1 MLNHVRRV
9 AGGLGAAFVLLTV
22 LSEPPDGVAQSPV
35 DLPSNPDYITN
46 SSDNP
51 MLKGQALLTEFSIR
65 TAQGMSK
72 TDLCLSCGYVTDAGR
87 PAFTEFY
94 TAILDA
100 RGHELND
107 YTHRAGKTTELL
119 EEYKDFSESET
130 LERLVD
136 DYDVDAI
143 RSFIEVFG
151 IEAVDSFE
159 DSYQGEYDSGAEFA
173 EQFATDVYPM
183 DLPTFVEVD
192 WEATWENLR
201 HDFIIEEGFVFSM
214 NF

>member
-1 MLNHVRRV
+1 MLKHVRRV

-35 DLPSNPDYITN
+35 DLPSNPDYVTN

-51 MLKGQALLTEFSIR
+51 MLKGQALLTEYSIR

-87 PAFTEFY
+87 PAFTDFY
-94 TAILDA
+94 TAILEA
-100 RGHELND
+100 RGHDMNQRPQEE
-107 YTHRAGKTTELL
+107 TELL
-119 EEYKDFSESET
+119 EEYKDFSESEI
-130 LERLVD
+130 LEQLVD
-136 DYDVDAI
+136 DYDADAI

-151 IEAVDSFE
+151 IEAVASFE

-173 EQFATDVYPM
+173 EQFVTDVYAM
-183 DLPTFVEVD
+183 DVPAFVDID
-192 WEATWENLR
+192 WESTWENLR
-201 HDFIIEEGFVFSM
+201 HDFIIEEGFVFAM

>member
-35 DLPSNPDYITN
+35 DLPTNPDYITN

-87 PAFTEFY
+87 PAFTDFY
-94 TAILDA
+94 TAILEA

-107 YTHRAGKTTELL
+107 YTRVLVRRPNCWRSTRTSASRRPWSGWSMTTTWMRLSRSSRSSALRQWSPLKTPTRG
-119 EEYKDFSESET
+119 ST
-130 LERLVD
+130 T
-136 DYDVDAI
+136 
-143 RSFIEVFG
+143 
-151 IEAVDSFE
+151 AVLNSL
-159 DSYQGEYDSGAEFA
+159 SSSR
-173 EQFATDVYPM
+173 
-183 DLPTFVEVD
+183 PTSIHGHACV
-192 WEATWENLR
+192 R
-201 HDFIIEEGFVFSM
+201 RG
-214 NF
+214 

>member
-9 AGGLGAAFVLLTV
+9 AGGLGAAFVLMTV
-22 LSEPPDGVAQSPV
+22 LSEPPDGAAQPPV
-35 DLPSNPDYITN
+35 DFPSNPDYVTF
-46 SSDNP
+46 SSQNP

-72 TDLCLSCGYVTDAGR
+72 TDLCISCGYVTEAGR
-87 PAFTEFY
+87 PAFTDFY
-94 TAILDA
+94 EAIMDA
-100 RGHELND
+100 RGI
-107 YTHRAGKTTELL
+107 KTAAAAQEEIELL
-119 EEYKDFSESET
+119 EEYKDFSEAEI
-130 LERLVD
+130 LEQLVD

-143 RSFIEVFG
+143 KSFIEVFG
-151 IEAVDSFE
+151 IEQVSSFE
-159 DSYQGEYDSGAEFA
+159 DAYQGEYDSGAEFA
-173 EQFATDVYPM
+173 EQFVTDVYPM
-183 DLPTFVEVD
+183 DVPGFVEVD

>member
-9 AGGLGAAFVLLTV
+9 AGGLGAAFVLLTL

-72 TDLCLSCGYVTDAGR
+72 TDLCLSCGYVTEAGR
-87 PAFTEFY
+87 PAFTDFY
-94 TAILDA
+94 TAILEA
-100 RGHELND
+100 RGHDMTPKRPQDE
-107 YTHRAGKTTELL
+107 TELL
-119 EEYKDFSESET
+119 EEYKDFSEAEV
-130 LERLVD
+130 LEQLVD
-136 DYDVDAI
+136 TYDVDAI

-151 IEAVDSFE
+151 IEAVESFE

-173 EQFATDVYPM
+173 EQFSHDAFALDVPG
-183 DLPTFVEVD
+183 FVEVD

>member
-1 MLNHVRRV
+1 MLNHVRRI
-9 AGGLGAAFVLLTV
+9 AGGLGAAFVLLTL
-22 LSEPPDGVAQSPV
+22 LSEPPDGVAQPPV

-46 SSDNP
+46 RSDNP

-72 TDLCLSCGYVTDAGR
+72 TDLCLSCGYVTEAGR
-87 PAFTEFY
+87 PAFTDFY
-94 TAILDA
+94 TAILEA
-100 RGHELND
+100 RGHD
-107 YTHRAGKTTELL
+107 MYVTPQGSELL
-119 EEYKDFSESET
+119 EEYKDFSEAET
-130 LERLVD
+130 LERLVE

-143 RSFIEVFG
+143 KSFIEVFG

-173 EQFATDVYPM
+173 EQFSHDAFALDVPG
-183 DLPTFVEVD
+183 FVEVD

>member
-35 DLPSNPDYITN
+35 DLPSNPDYVTK

-94 TAILDA
+94 TAILEA
-100 RGHELND
+100 RGHDMNP
-107 YTHRAGKTTELL
+107 RAGEATELL
-119 EEYKDFSESET
+119 EEYKDFSESEI
-130 LERLVD
+130 LEQLVD
-136 DYDVDAI
+136 DHDVDAI

-151 IEAVDSFE
+151 IEAVGSFE

-173 EQFATDVYPM
+173 EQFVTDAFAFDVPG
-183 DLPTFVEVD
+183 FVEVD

>member
-22 LSEPPDGVAQSPV
+22 LSEPPDGVAQPPV
-35 DLPSNPDYITN
+35 DLTPNPDYIIN
-46 SSDNP
+46 SSNNP

-65 TAQGMSK
+65 TAQGMTK
-72 TDLCLSCGYVTDAGR
+72 TDLCLSCGYVTEAGR

-94 TAILDA
+94 TAILEA
-100 RGHELND
+100 RRQ
-107 YTHRAGKTTELL
+107 RAGGELL
-119 EEYKDFSESET
+119 EEYKDFSEAEI
-130 LERLVD
+130 LKQLVE

-143 RSFIEVFG
+143 KSFIEVFG
-151 IEAVDSFE
+151 IEQVSSFE
-159 DSYQGEYDSGAEFA
+159 DSYQGEFDSGAEFA
-173 EQFATDVYPM
+173 EQFVTDAFAFDVPG
-183 DLPTFVEVD
+183 FVEVD
-192 WEATWENLR
+192 WESTWENLR

>member
-22 LSEPPDGVAQSPV
+22 LSEPPDGVAQPPV
-35 DLPSNPDYITN
+35 DLPSNPDYIIN

-72 TDLCLSCGYVTDAGR
+72 TDLCLSCGYVTEAGR
-87 PAFTEFY
+87 PAFTDFY
-94 TAILDA
+94 TAILEA
-100 RGHELND
+100 RGHDMNQRPQEEI
-107 YTHRAGKTTELL
+107 ELL
-119 EEYKDFSESET
+119 EEYKDFSEAEV
-130 LERLVD
+130 LEQLVE

-143 RSFIEVFG
+143 KSFIEVFG
-151 IEAVDSFE
+151 IEQVSSFE
-159 DSYQGEYDSGAEFA
+159 DAYQGEYDSGAEFA
-173 EQFATDVYPM
+173 EQFVTDVYAM
-183 DLPTFVEVD
+183 DVPGFVEVD

>member
-35 DLPSNPDYITN
+35 DLPTNPDYITN

-87 PAFTEFY
+87 PAFTDFY
-94 TAILDA
+94 TAILEA
-100 RGHELND
+100 RGHDMNP
-107 YTHRAGKTTELL
+107 RAGETTEFL

-136 DYDVDAI
+136 DYDVDAVK
-143 RSFIEVFG
+143 SFVEVFG
-151 IEAVDSFE
+151 IEAVESFE

-173 EQFATDVYPM
+173 EQFVTDV
-183 DLPTFVEVD
+183 
-192 WEATWENLR
+192 
-201 HDFIIEEGFVFSM
+201 
-214 NF
+214 